1 MEAFLP
7 IGILLI
13 LAIVLS
19 LGIFGVSALLGPSN
33 PLAIKLAPYE
43 CGIRVESASRQTFK
57 NRYYLIAV
65 LFLLFDVEGA
75 FLFPWAL
82 IYRESLAS
90 GPQILLVGL
99 FYLGLVALGLAYVF
113 QKKVLELN

>member
-13 LAIVLS
+13 LALVLCV
-19 LGIFGVSALLGPSN
+19 GIFGVSTILGPSN
-33 PLAIKLAPYE
+33 PLPLKLAPYE
-43 CGIRVESASRQTFK
+43 CGIRVEAATRQPFK

-82 IYRESLAS
+82 IYRESLAT

-99 FYLGLVALGLAYVF
+99 FYLALVALALAYVF

>member
-7 IGILLI
+7 IGFLLI
-13 LAIVLS
+13 LALILCAGI
-19 LGIFGVSALLGPSN
+19 LGVTMILGPKN
-33 PLAIKLAPYE
+33 PLPIKLAPYE
-43 CGIRVESASRQTFK
+43 CGIRVESAARQPFK
-57 NRYYLIAV
+57 NRFYLIAV

-82 IYRESLAS
+82 IYRESLSA
-90 GPQILLVGL
+90 GPQVLLVGI
-99 FYLGLVALGLAYVF
+99 FYLALVALGLAYIF